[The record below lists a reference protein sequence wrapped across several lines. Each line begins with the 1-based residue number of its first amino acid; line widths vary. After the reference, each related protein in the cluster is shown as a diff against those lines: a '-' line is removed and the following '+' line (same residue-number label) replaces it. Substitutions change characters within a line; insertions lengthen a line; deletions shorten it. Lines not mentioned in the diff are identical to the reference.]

1 MLRVSFLSLG
11 TIFSLPVADLLYLGL
26 TLLLLLA
33 SWGMIVVYDR
43 LMEDS
48 K

>member
-1 MLRVSFLSLG
+1 MLTVAM
-11 TIFSLPVADLLYLGL
+11 FSLARSITLPIGDLLYLGL

-33 SWGMIVVYDR
+33 SWGLIVVCDR

>member
-1 MLRVSFLSLG
+1 MVNFSILSLA
-11 TIFSLPVADLLYLGL
+11 TSFPIPITDLLYLGL

-33 SWGMIVVYDR
+33 SWGLIVVCDR
-43 LMEDS
+43 LMEDT

>member
-1 MLRVSFLSLG
+1 VLNI
-11 TIFSLPVADLLYLGL
+11 TIFSLANSFHIPITDLLYLGL

-33 SWGMIVVYDR
+33 SWGLIIVCDR
-43 LMEDS
+43 LMEDT